1 MGHRIDIGDYH
12 VDDNSKRI
20 LATLYQQRMDAADD
34 EDVDAAMLNAE
45 LVQECDFERYNRV
58 TSRADNHLIP
68 AGLVEE
74 TEPTGKPRE
83 FVLTDDGVEFVK
95 EHDLDVPTLAEV
107 RELAREAHETA
118 ESARESADRFR
129 KEVSEVRREAP
140 TLRSLQ
146 NQFDEFEDLISPPE
160 QDETAADTIMMQ
172 NYSSVGVLE
181 HDVRQMETKHTRLSA
196 RLDSFDDRLD
206 GFESRMERLED
217 SIDQVERA
225 AKNAQDT
232 AHTAMQVASVSGAQ
246 ESDPESPN
254 EPEQRPTER
263 DLQSGPLSDAASDDS
278 GWMSRLPSA
287 PRPSW
292 RQVFVFFLLTVILLF
307 VALVWLPTA
316 LQALDPFLS
325 SLAIG
330 EGLYLFKTPIRDGFS
345 KPVTGNIT
353 MTRTPWHPETEYSL
367 LRSKTPVDVDGYKM
381 GEPTGEVQCHECDA
395 VAENIDEL
403 PHDQEYSQRYVKSDF

>member
-1 MGHRIDIGDYH
+1 MGHRIDLGDYH

-45 LVQECDFERYNRV
+45 LVQECEFERYNRV

-68 AGLVEE
+68 AGLVDE

-172 NYSSVGVLE
+172 NYSSVGMLE

-232 AHTAMQVASVSGAQ
+232 AHTAMQVASVQ
-246 ESDPESPN
+246 ETEDAGTKQVDESNTRPGPKSESRQPE
-254 EPEQRPTER
+254 
-263 DLQSGPLSDAASDDS
+263 PLSEAVPDDS
-278 GWMSRLPSA
+278 KLSRLPSV

-292 RQVFVFFLLTVILLF
+292 RQVLVFIVLAIILVF
-307 VALVWLPTA
+307 IAVVWLPAA
-316 LQALDPFLS
+316 LEVLDPLLF
-325 SLAIG
+325 SLDMQAH
-330 EGLYLFKTPIRDGFS
+330 S
-345 KPVTGNIT
+345 
-353 MTRTPWHPETEYSL
+353 
-367 LRSKTPVDVDGYKM
+367 
-381 GEPTGEVQCHECDA
+381 
-395 VAENIDEL
+395 
-403 PHDQEYSQRYVKSDF
+403 